1 MSRVKSKSLQAIHG
15 LLSRPIT
22 LRLFTK
28 RKSRIYVF
36 LFTNI
41 APEEMK
47 DLQFG
52 KMEAS
57 SDIKSSEAFSIGL
70 TILDAALLQNS

>member
-1 MSRVKSKSLQAIHG
+1 
-15 LLSRPIT
+15 
-22 LRLFTK
+22 
-28 RKSRIYVF
+28 
-36 LFTNI
+36 
-41 APEEMK
+41 MK

-57 SDIKSSEAFSIGL
+57 SDIKTSEAFSIGL